1 MDEAAPP
8 PGLRRLDRHF
18 RWRGSEVSRLEALTD
33 TAFATVLGLLFLRAA
48 PPESFGDLFAAM
60 KSLVPFAATFAI
72 ITYLWVEHWLFSR
85 RYDLQDP
92 LTTVLNLLLLF
103 LLLFYAY
110 PLKFLFTLMFV
121 ECFGPI
127 GDLTHAKMMEGYTGT
142 HDVGSLFVVYGVGFS
157 SIFAVIA
164 AMYARALHFADD
176 LHLDPVERLLTKS
189 GIVQASLQA
198 GIGLLSIAF
207 ALAGVGVQW
216 GLPGWTFMLAGP
228 LMGMHGGWESRHVQ
242 KLQDAAAQERSRA
255 SNP

>member
-48 PPESFGDLFAAM
+48 PPESFTDLFAAV
-60 KSLVPFAATFAI
+60 KSLVPFGVTFTM
-72 ITYLWVEHWLFSR
+72 ITYLWVEHWLFAR

-92 LTTVLNLLLLF
+92 VATLLNLLLLF

-121 ECFGPI
+121 QVCGPI
-127 GDLTHAKMMEGYTGT
+127 GDLTTAKMMEGCGGL
-142 HDVGSLFVVYGVGFS
+142 HDIATLFVVYGVGFS
-157 SIFAVIA
+157 SIFAVLG
-164 AMYARALHFADD
+164 AMYARALHFAEE
-176 LHLDPVERLLTKS
+176 LGLDPVERFLTKS
-189 GIVQASLQA
+189 GMVQSLLQM

-207 ALAGVGVQW
+207 ALAGIGVEW

-242 KLQDAAAQERSRA
+242 KLLDAAAQQRSLA